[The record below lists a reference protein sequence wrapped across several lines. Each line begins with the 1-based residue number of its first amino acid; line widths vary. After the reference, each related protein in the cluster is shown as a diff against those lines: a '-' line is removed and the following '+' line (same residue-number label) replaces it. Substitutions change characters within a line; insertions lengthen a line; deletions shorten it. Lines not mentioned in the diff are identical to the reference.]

1 MDQDYISRLQG
12 AIDGLQNIITER
24 LNSMSQA
31 GVQENNPE
39 YYKSLHDD
47 VIRLRGKIE
56 GVKLAR
62 EYYTGH

>member
-12 AIDGLQNIITER
+12 AIDGLQNIVTEK
-24 LNSMSQA
+24 LEEMSEYQSKY
-31 GVQENNPE
+31 PE
-39 YYKSLHDD
+39 GYDALRDE

>member
-1 MDQDYISRLQG
+1 MDQDYILRLQG

-24 LNSMSQA
+24 LESMSQA
-31 GVQENNPE
+31 GVQEKNPE